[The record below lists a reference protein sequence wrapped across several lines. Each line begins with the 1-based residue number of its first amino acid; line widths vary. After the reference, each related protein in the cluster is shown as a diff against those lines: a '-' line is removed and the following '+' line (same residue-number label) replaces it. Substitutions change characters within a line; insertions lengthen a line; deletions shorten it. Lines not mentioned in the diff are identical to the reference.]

1 MDKIKVLTVDDDERY
16 ARSFN
21 DYLKTTDD
29 IIPLG
34 YAADGEEAYEMIL
47 ETQPD
52 VVVLDMI
59 LPRLDGIGVLRKT
72 AASELVNKP
81 LFLINS
87 TSSLPSLFN
96 VASRYGAGYFMVKP
110 QSEESI
116 CEAVRDLAGVKRS
129 SSTAIIKPASETAED
144 LETIVTEFIHE
155 LGVPAHIKGYH
166 YLRTAIMMV
175 VKDMDLLNYIT
186 KELYPEIAKAYQTTS
201 SRVERAIRHSI
212 EVAWTRGKPQ
222 TMNDVFGYT
231 INTGKGKPTNSEFI
245 AMVADRIR
253 LRIK

>member
-1 MDKIKVLTVDDDERY
+1 MSKVKALIVDDDERY
-16 ARSFN
+16 AKSVEN
-21 DYLKTTDD
+21 YIKSTSD
-29 IIPLG
+29 IESAG
-34 YAADGEEAYEMIL
+34 YALDGDEALSMISQI
-47 ETQPD
+47 QPD
-52 VVVLDMI
+52 VVILDVI
-59 LPRLDGIGVLRKT
+59 LPKLDGIGVLRHIANMNLDK
-72 AASELVNKP
+72 KP
-81 LFLINS
+81 IFIINS
-87 TSSLPSLFN
+87 ASTLPSLFE
-96 VASRYGAGYFMVKP
+96 VAARYGAQYYMIKP
-110 QSEESI
+110 QSESSMCDVI
-116 CEAVRDLAGVKRS
+116 RDLCGIARERS
-129 SSTAIIKPASETAED
+129 IEAERRIPDNIYD
-144 LETIVTEFIHE
+144 LESIVTEFIHE

-222 TMNDVFGYT
+222 TMNEVFGYT

-253 LRIK
+253 LKVK